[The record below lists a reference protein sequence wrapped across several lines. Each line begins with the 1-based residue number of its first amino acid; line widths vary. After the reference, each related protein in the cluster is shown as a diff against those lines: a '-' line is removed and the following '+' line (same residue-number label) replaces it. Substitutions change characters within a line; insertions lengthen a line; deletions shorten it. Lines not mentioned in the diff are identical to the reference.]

1 MAVAT
6 ADLGVKTTK
15 IPGRLYVSTNSLSNS
30 WEAFKPPHAKVTVTL
45 GRFLHK
51 LVATFFSYSPISQ
64 SALYFHGKILLI
76 LVGALT

>member
-45 GRFLHK
+45 GRFLH
-51 LVATFFSYSPISQ
+51 
-64 SALYFHGKILLI
+64 
-76 LVGALT
+76 